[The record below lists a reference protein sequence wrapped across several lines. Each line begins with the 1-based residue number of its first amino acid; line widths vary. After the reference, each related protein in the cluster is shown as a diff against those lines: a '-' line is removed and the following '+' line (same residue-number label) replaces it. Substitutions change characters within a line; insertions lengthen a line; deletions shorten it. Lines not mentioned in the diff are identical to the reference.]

1 MPPGLIDDGP
11 KSAASMLSKS
21 QSDVLTHSIGY
32 LGLPAFLLTTFAPDL
47 FGKLSRYPK
56 AIKLITIPLALWLA
70 ATFAAKK
77 LASFWAYLMS
87 YGMAS
92 VMVTSDDYNLHA
104 SFKRFLTTKK
114 MIMIKRN
121 KLATSVFHLHNQGH
135 QGRTYER
142 ELGEERNM
150 VFDPENKFQLFFHN
164 RRLFVLTTEAKPVPV
179 ISHMRVWT
187 FGWSTTPIEEMLS
200 EAYEMRRIQDQ
211 QFNITILS
219 PYGGRQWQQRAVR
232 PRRPLNT
239 VYLDQDKKQDLLQDM
254 EEYLSKDTAKW
265 YQDRGIPYRRGYL
278 FHGAPGTG
286 KTSLAL
292 SLAGHFK
299 LTVYIVSLL
308 DNDIN
313 DSGLVSLL
321 QTIRAGSLLL
331 LEDVDSAGLGRE
343 TDATTNPDNAGKKP
357 TDRKTYRTSTRVTLS
372 GLLNAIDGA
381 GAPEGHILIMTSNRP
396 EELEEALIRPGR
408 VDVRVGFENASRQ
421 QTRDIFLNM
430 YEPKTVHSAQAGA
443 GDGEGEGGG
452 SRSEEDEE
460 VKRLAELFAEKVPER
475 RCSPAELQ
483 DFILLYK
490 KEPRR
495 AVDAVEGWLE
505 QGLEE
510 SRRKKVGEGEG
521 MKRAEEEE
529 RENKKKRKEERE
541 EKRKRRLGLV
551 SGGAVE
557 IGVEG
562 EGEGDEEG
570 SDKTEVEAAT
580 DKAVEF
586 EKRLLGKIKE
596 MIDNGVRQ
604 QMNGSGSQR
613 GDGDSLGRKQE
624 TTNGV
629 HPGQT
634 STDDTHDLAN
644 GVKQPVSAMAAQID
658 GREPTVNGTH

>member
-1 MPPGLIDDGP
+1 MPPRIDEGP
-11 KSAASMLSKS
+11 QGAASILSKS
-21 QSDVLTHSIGY
+21 QSEVLTHSIGY

-47 FGKLSRYPK
+47 FGKLARYPK

-142 ELGEERNM
+142 ELAEERNM
-150 VFDPENKFQLFFHN
+150 VFDPENKFQLFFHK
-164 RRLFVLTTEAKPVPV
+164 RRLFVLTTEVRPVP
-179 ISHMRVWT
+179 IMSHMRVWT
-187 FGWSTTPIEEMLS
+187 FGWSTTPIEEILS
-200 EAYEMRRIQDQ
+200 EAYEMRRLQDQ
-211 QFNITILS
+211 QTNITILS

-232 PRRPLNT
+232 PRRPLET
-239 VYLDQDKKQDLLQDM
+239 VYLDQDRKQDLLQDM

-308 DNDIN
+308 DNDIT
-313 DSGLVSLL
+313 DSALIALL

-343 TDATTNPDNAGKKP
+343 TDTTTTPDSAVKKATDK
-357 TDRKTYRTSTRVTLS
+357 RTYRTSTRVTLS

-396 EELEEALIRPGR
+396 DELEDALVRPGR

-430 YEPKTVHSAQAGA
+430 YEPKIVRTAEAGSGEVDA
-443 GDGEGEGGG
+443 GVIEGG
-452 SRSEEDEE
+452 SEQDEE
-460 VKRLAELFAEKVPER
+460 LKRLAEIFSEKVPER

-495 AVDAVEGWLE
+495 AVEEVEAWLE
-505 QGLEE
+505 KGLEE
-510 SRRKKVGEGEG
+510 ERRKKVGEGEG
-521 MKRAEEEE
+521 MAKAEAEA
-529 RENKKKRKEERE
+529 KEEKKERRE
-541 EKRKRRLGLV
+541 EKRRRRMGLV
-551 SGGAVE
+551 DETKDVKVE
-557 IGVEG
+557 E
-562 EGEGDEEG
+562 DEVIEN
-570 SDKTEVEAAT
+570 EENEAA
-580 DKAVEF
+580 DAKESES
-586 EKRLLGKIKE
+586 EKRLLAKIQE
-596 MIDNGVRQ
+596 MIDRGVRQ
-604 QMNGSGSQR
+604 QIDGSGQQHGGGATLR
-613 GDGDSLGRKQE
+613 GTEE
-624 TTNGV
+624 TTNGI
-629 HPGQT
+629 HGHQKLPNGIHGHT
-634 STDDTHDLAN
+634 N
-644 GVKQPVSAMAAQID
+644 GVKQQTEAISEQ
-658 GREPTVNGTH
+658 VNGAQPTGSDMH

>member
-1 MPPGLIDDGP
+1 MPPRIDEGP
-11 KSAASMLSKS
+11 QGAASILSKS

-47 FGKLSRYPK
+47 FGKLARYPK

-142 ELGEERNM
+142 ELAEEGTM
-150 VFDPENKFQLFFHN
+150 VFDPENKFQLFFHK
-164 RRLFVLTTEAKPVPV
+164 RRLFVLTTEVRPVP
-179 ISHMRVWT
+179 IMSHMRVWT
-187 FGWSTTPIEEMLS
+187 FGWSTTPIEEILS
-200 EAYEMRRIQDQ
+200 EAYEMRRLQDQ
-211 QFNITILS
+211 QTNITILS

-232 PRRPLNT
+232 PRRPLET

-308 DNDIN
+308 DNDIT
-313 DSGLVSLL
+313 DSALITLL
-321 QTIRAGSLLL
+321 QTIRTGSLLL

-343 TDATTNPDNAGKKP
+343 TDTTTTPDSAVKKATDKKS
-357 TDRKTYRTSTRVTLS
+357 YRTSTRVTLS

-396 EELEEALIRPGR
+396 DELEDALVRPGR

-430 YEPKTVHSAQAGA
+430 YEPKIIRSVEACTDAVEGA
-443 GDGEGEGGG
+443 DDG
-452 SRSEEDEE
+452 SEKDEE
-460 VKRLAELFAEKVPER
+460 LKRLAEVFADKVPER

-495 AVDAVEGWLE
+495 AVEEVEAWLE
-505 QGLEE
+505 KGLEE
-510 SRRKKVGEGEG
+510 QRRKKVGEGEG
-521 MKRAEEEE
+521 MARAENEA
-529 RENKKKRKEERE
+529 KEEKKERRE
-541 EKRKRRLGLV
+541 EKRRRRMGLIDGPNE
-551 SGGAVE
+551 SKKEDDE
-557 IGVEG
+557 IAEN
-562 EGEGDEEG
+562 DE
-570 SDKTEVEAAT
+570 SEAA
-580 DKAVEF
+580 DAKESES
-586 EKRLLGKIKE
+586 EKRLLAKIQE
-596 MIDNGVRQ
+596 MIDRGVRQ
-604 QMNGSGSQR
+604 RVDVSGQQH
-613 GDGDSLGRKQE
+613 GGGAILAGTQT
-624 TTNGV
+624 TTNGI
-629 HPGQT
+629 HGGQKLT
-634 STDDTHDLAN
+634 NGIHDHRN
-644 GVKQPVSAMAAQID
+644 GVKERADAMSTQADEI
-658 GREPTVNGTH
+658 